1 MMRSGVESSA
11 RRAHLVHL
19 VVRRGG
25 LYTRHRR
32 AYGCEEGFVH
42 HENAVWSNGT
52 ARVAM
57 SDSRAQLQTSLGGE
71 NRHLSR
77 GKVETTV
84 CGHVIMCTGTRP
96 HRSSSANWLGAEQ
109 STFPRSFY
117 SFSSHTPLAQRSRL
131 ATRPCA
137 STTRRRLESTRPT
150 THRSLSRRSKHTPL
164 PPRGLI
170 EARLSRWP
178 TLRPFPVARSA
189 ACRTPT
195 STARWF
201 WFAWTTTA

>member
-77 GKVETTV
+77 GKVETAV
-84 CGHVIMCTGTRP
+84 CGHVIMCNGTRP
-96 HRSSSANWLGAEQ
+96 HRSAARTGWVPSKALFLEAFIPSHHTRPSRSAHASRHDRARPRLGAGL
-109 STFPRSFY
+109 SPLVRPLTAPFRVARSIPP
-117 SFSSHTPLAQRSRL
+117 S
-131 ATRPCA
+131 
-137 STTRRRLESTRPT
+137 
-150 THRSLSRRSKHTPL
+150 